1 MNRMTWALGL
11 FLMTMVL
18 GLTPGPP
25 IPLMASYA
33 LADSFNAKPGAW
45 EMTITTLTTGMPVS
59 PDMLAKMSPEQRAK
73 IEAMMQARAGKP
85 STHVY
90 QSCMTQKDLDEDRI
104 IKKSDDE
111 DQCTQKI
118 ITKSANRL
126 VIEKTCPAPRASTSQ
141 MTMEAKTPESIVA
154 SINMVQGGADGK
166 AHVDIK
172 GHWLRTSCAG
182 IKDGD

>member
-18 GLTPGPP
+18 GLTPGPI
-25 IPLMASYA
+25 IPLMASCA

-45 EMTITTLTTGMPVS
+45 EMTITTLTTGMPAP
-59 PDMLAKMSPEQRAK
+59 PDMLAQMSPEQRAK

-90 QSCMTQKDLDEDRI
+90 PSCITQKDLEEDRI
-104 IKKSDDE
+104 IKESDDE
-111 DQCTQKI
+111 NHCTQQI
-118 ITKSANRL
+118 ITKSANKL
-126 VIEKTCPAPRASTSQ
+126 VLEKRCPAPRASTSK

-154 SINMVQGGADGK
+154 SIDMVQGGARGK
-166 AHVDIK
+166 VHVDMK
-172 GHWLRTSCAG
+172 GHWLRASCAG
-182 IKDGD
+182 ID